1 MCVALYSNYL
11 DNLAEEINDKL
22 QDNGQVT
29 IADLTKLYD
38 LPADFITGVSKYWWQ
53 LIILKIDYCA

>member
-38 LPADFITGVSKYWWQ
+38 LPADFITGVS
-53 LIILKIDYCA
+53 INIDDS